1 MEKET
6 HEAKIE
12 IELGC
17 YDPEDS
23 RYLSST
29 TVEDDF
35 LEKYNLKPGDWVK
48 YKIDNETN
56 DIIILG
62 KIETTKKILPVE
74 KTI

>member
-12 IELGC
+12 IALSC

-23 RYLSST
+23 KYMSGE

-35 LEKYNLKPGDWVK
+35 LEKYNLKPGDCVK

-56 DIIILG
+56 DIIVLG
-62 KIETTKKILPVE
+62 KIETTKKIMPVE
-74 KTI
+74 ITN

>member
-12 IELGC
+12 IDLSC

-23 RYLSST
+23 KYLSST

-35 LEKYNLKPGDWVK
+35 LEKYNLKPGDLVK

-56 DIIILG
+56 DIIVLG
-62 KIETTKKILPVE
+62 KVETTKKILPVE
-74 KTI
+74 MTG